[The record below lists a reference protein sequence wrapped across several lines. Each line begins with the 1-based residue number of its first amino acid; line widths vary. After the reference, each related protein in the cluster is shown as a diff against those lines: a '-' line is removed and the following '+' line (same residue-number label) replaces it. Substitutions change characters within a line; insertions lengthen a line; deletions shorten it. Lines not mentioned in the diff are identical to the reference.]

1 LLLENQERPD
11 KLSFCCVWILML
23 LVMSFL
29 CAWILLQFVLSV
41 IFCLLQHKGLTT
53 YLYIIIIIIIIII
66 IMLQLWVV

>member
-53 YLYIIIIIIIIII
+53 YLYIIIIIIII
-66 IMLQLWVV
+66 MLQLWVV